1 MRGPRL
7 GGPLGFSGLRRP
19 GPRPLPFRHLHRQR
33 FQVAHCG
40 ILLGDPKLGR
50 SDRFRQMQQLRVA
63 AEVEKHADLPGLRF
77 LGHLEDEGAVS
88 RMAAHDGHEDHP
100 VRGEVALMQR
110 ERRRCRPGRVR
121 PGWFLF
127 HKAADA
133 VRALPGRQ
141 LLGEACRRLGAA
153 VSVAN
158 ERPQGGGVDDGCCRH
173 DSSF

>member
-1 MRGPRL
+1 
-7 GGPLGFSGLRRP
+7 
-19 GPRPLPFRHLHRQR
+19 
-33 FQVAHCG
+33 
-40 ILLGDPKLGR
+40 
-50 SDRFRQMQQLRVA
+50 MQQLRVA

-110 ERRRCRPGRVR
+110 ERRGCRPGRVK

-133 VRALPGRQ
+133 VRALQAASFLVKRAGG
-141 LLGEACRRLGAA
+141 LGLP
-153 VSVAN
+153 SV
-158 ERPQGGGVDDGCCRH
+158 
-173 DSSF
+173 